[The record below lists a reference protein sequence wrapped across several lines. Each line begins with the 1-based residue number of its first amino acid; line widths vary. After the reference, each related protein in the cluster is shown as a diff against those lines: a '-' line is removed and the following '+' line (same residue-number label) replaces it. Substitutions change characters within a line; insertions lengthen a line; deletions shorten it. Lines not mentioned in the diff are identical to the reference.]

1 MTPDDVR
8 RDHREIYV
16 QPKVLPFDGTDAEF
30 LDHLIDDDGSVA
42 RDHDA
47 YVLPRVNPVRNS
59 RGRDQMLLVLAQ
71 WQLPFVS
78 DQRFVCRQKGFWS
91 RRLPFGVWFV
101 EVRVWR
107 QRQGIACQN
116 PRRSNSRPTYPA
128 VHGLICQHLPAW

>member
-42 RDHDA
+42 RDHDE

-59 RGRDQMLLVLAQ
+59 RGRDQMLRTVGENQ
-71 WQLPFVS
+71 
-78 DQRFVCRQKGFWS
+78 
-91 RRLPFGVWFV
+91 RRLDGL
-101 EVRVWR
+101 RRATARRR
-107 QRQGIACQN
+107 QQQDQQQREN
-116 PRRSNSRPTYPA
+116 DRD
-128 VHGLICQHLPAW
+128 VGLLD